1 MVPAVDGG
9 SAGVTLVVRE
19 AALRAM
25 ISELESAQRD
35 LTTRV
40 DGIRDQVRGRV
51 TKWGAGTASRSAH
64 DDFDRRFAASVQEMS
79 AALGRLR
86 AALEDVLKLAHQSE
100 VDATVIM
107 S

>member
-1 MVPAVDGG
+1 MAAGDGG
-9 SAGVTLVVRE
+9 GGGGFTLVVHE
-19 AALRAM
+19 QALRAV
-25 ISELESAQRD
+25 ITELEDAQRD

-51 TKWGAGTASRSAH
+51 SKWGDGTQSRSAH
-64 DDFDRRFAASVQEMS
+64 DDFDRRFSASVQEMS
-79 AALGRLR
+79 AALGRLK
-86 AALEDVLKLAHQSE
+86 AALDDVAALAHQTE